1 MARIVEFGGAKNGF
15 FRRNMYIYNNDVPS
29 IIDLINEYNNTDI
42 YCSIYSYENDDIENC
57 GLLGPLYF
65 DFDDVNIEA
74 NYKDVRREV
83 YQLISL
89 LNREFGIPLDY
100 MEIYFS
106 GNKGFHVLIPP
117 EVFGITND
125 VDLNIKYKKLVKLI
139 AKEYNLTRLD
149 NKIYDRKRLFRLPNS
164 INSKSGLRKIKI
176 NLDFL
181 MDNDFIFILELAKD
195 HNKEIIVEINKEIK
209 TIQKAKKAFEYLFSP
224 IKHIN
229 YHVNKTNNV
238 IHDKELLPC
247 ITNILNTSIGEG
259 KRNNTAIVLASGLIQ
274 TGRDENSIIDM
285 LTKWNQN
292 NNPDVRREV
301 YQLISLLNREFGIPL
316 DYMEI
321 YFSGNKGFHVLIP
334 PEVFGITND
343 VDLNIKYKKLVKLIA
358 KEYNL
363 TRLDNKI
370 YDRKR
375 LFRLPNSI
383 NSKSGLRK
391 IKINLDFL
399 MDNDFIFILEL
410 AKDHNKEII
419 VEINKEIKTIQKAK
433 KAFEYLFSPI
443 KHINYHVNKTNN
455 VIHDKELLPCI
466 TNILNT
472 SIGEGKRNNTAIVL
486 ASGLIQTGRDENSII
501 DMLTK
506 WNQNNNPPIPDRELL
521 STFVSA
527 KQMYLNNKH
536 YGCSAIK
543 DLDMCV
549 NTCKFC
555 C

>member
-1 MARIVEFGGAKNGF
+1 MARIVEFGGAKNEF

-29 IIDLINEYNNTDI
+29 MIDLINEYNNTDI

-181 MDNDFIFILELAKD
+181 MDNDFISILELAKD

-238 IHDKELLPC
+238 I
-247 ITNILNTSIGEG
+247 N
-259 KRNNTAIVLASGLIQ
+259 
-274 TGRDENSIIDM
+274 
-285 LTKWNQN
+285 
-292 NNPDVRREV
+292 
-301 YQLISLLNREFGIPL
+301 
-316 DYMEI
+316 
-321 YFSGNKGFHVLIP
+321 
-334 PEVFGITND
+334 
-343 VDLNIKYKKLVKLIA
+343 
-358 KEYNL
+358 
-363 TRLDNKI
+363 
-370 YDRKR
+370 
-375 LFRLPNSI
+375 
-383 NSKSGLRK
+383 
-391 IKINLDFL
+391 
-399 MDNDFIFILEL
+399 
-410 AKDHNKEII
+410 
-419 VEINKEIKTIQKAK
+419 
-433 KAFEYLFSPI
+433 
-443 KHINYHVNKTNN
+443 
-455 VIHDKELLPCI
+455 DKELLPCI